1 MKKKEFKKLL
11 EDNVGLEEY
20 IEKEVSKRSKKVK
33 TSAQEL
39 NDLKVQIAT
48 LTKTL
53 EEEKNKTL
61 KKEKEIA
68 KEQKEIFMD
77 KIIKDLEFLPKG
89 AKLFK
94 IENGDMIHQVNG
106 KFRVGEFKDGI
117 FVDLKDDA
125 GKIITPEVFL
135 KKEAKT
141 KSMKHY

>member
-1 MKKKEFKKLL
+1 M
-11 EDNVGLEEY
+11 
-20 IEKEVSKRSKKVK
+20 
-33 TSAQEL
+33 
-39 NDLKVQIAT
+39 NDLKLQIAT

-135 KKEAKT
+135 KKRSEDKEYEALLKPKHNKT
-141 KSMKHY
+141 VDIYTTHSDNNKRIAKKII